1 MKKRYGIQSIFVKQI
16 IGFSFGVLCIA
27 AITTGIL
34 FGAVKIAQN
43 EVYERMRAQ
52 SEYYLK
58 SLDTQLSN
66 IYTLQVNFFYDRRIV
81 LLMQEESI
89 LGGYELRDALL
100 SLQERLQSIQGCSDM
115 IEDIHLFIPKAEY
128 FLTPSSVGRMRE
140 EEWKLLDQY
149 LVKEKSGFYR
159 DEDSFFFLEM
169 NSMFTSDEYPS
180 HVISIVLSRER
191 IENNL
196 KALAQADSSGAFF
209 WQDGEVILQTDEE
222 TGSLGKR
229 IMPLLRTDENGEYM
243 TMQRIQD
250 GGEYYLVCVSRSEL
264 LGTFV
269 QYSEEKAV
277 MTGID
282 RLRGMIFMAWLIMVV
297 IAVFFIVYTQYLIH
311 RPIERLLHAFE
322 RVKTGN
328 LKEHIHHNRKNEFA
342 YIYDGFNEMEDRVGE
357 LIDEVAVQSRLAQKA
372 ELKQLQSQINPHFLY
387 NSLFALKSRMH
398 REEYESAEE
407 MAELLGKYFRF
418 LTRTGEDF
426 VKLEQEAE
434 HAWCYAAIQASRF
447 SQRIRVDFGKIPS
460 EAARIKVP
468 RLILQPLLENAL
480 EHGLEEKESGGLLR
494 VVFEVEEENLKIR
507 VEDNGDNA
515 SEEKIAFMKRM
526 LEEGVDPD
534 GEITG
539 MINIHRRLCLWSGGK
554 AGLETGRS
562 SLGGV
567 CITVYVKGVIKNGS
581 SADC

>member
-1 MKKRYGIQSIFVKQI
+1 MKKRYGLQSIFVKQI
-16 IGFSFGVLCIA
+16 IGFSFGILCMA

-43 EVYERMRAQ
+43 EVYERMQAQ

-89 LGGYELRDALL
+89 LDGYELRDALL
-100 SLQERLQSIQGCSDM
+100 SLQERLQAIQGCSDM
-115 IEDIHLFIPKAEY
+115 IEEIHLFVPKAGY
-128 FLTPSSVGRMRE
+128 FITPSSVERMRE
-140 EEWKLLDQY
+140 EEWELLDQY

-180 HVISIVLSRER
+180 HVISIVLARER

-222 TGSLGKR
+222 TGALGNR
-229 IMPLLRTDENGEYM
+229 IMLRLKKDGNGDYM
-243 TMQRIQD
+243 AMQRIQD

-269 QYSEEKAV
+269 QYSEERAV

-297 IAVFFIVYTQYLIH
+297 IALFFTVYTQYLIH

-328 LKEHIHHNRKNEFA
+328 LKEHIHHNSKNEFA
-342 YIYDGFNEMEDRVGE
+342 YIYDGFNEMEDRVSE

-407 MAELLGKYFRF
+407 MAGLLGKYFRF
-418 LTRTGEDF
+418 LTRTGEDY

-447 SQRIRVDFGKIPS
+447 SQRIRVDFGKIPT
-460 EAARIKVP
+460 EAALVKVP

-480 EHGLEEKESGGLLR
+480 EHGLEEKERGGLLC
-494 VVFEVEEENLKIR
+494 VVFEVKEENLKR
-507 VEDNGDNA
+507 
-515 SEEKIAFMKRM
+515 K
-526 LEEGVDPD
+526 
-534 GEITG
+534 
-539 MINIHRRLCLWSGGK
+539 SGG
-554 AGLETGRS
+554 
-562 SLGGV
+562 
-567 CITVYVKGVIKNGS
+567 
-581 SADC
+581 